1 MGKIRIR
8 NHEFATPDIARLV
21 KHSLGETLIYCGPA
35 TFDSKAILCM
45 GVGKVNKVQKGNK
58 FDLVTMFFGRIS
70 REIIVVNNHARRQ
83 IFTLKVGQYASFVGY
98 ATAYAE
104 DGKQKLQLYAKGLQG
119 WFVPKTMDIKKIDP
133 NDIEQMTE
141 ENESKINFIEE
152 LIGDDDD
159 EL

>member
-8 NHEFATPDIARLV
+8 GHEFPTPDIARLV
-21 KHSLGETLIYCGPA
+21 KHSLNETLIFCGPA
-35 TFDSKAILCM
+35 AFDSKAILCM
-45 GVGKVNKVQKGNK
+45 GVGRVNKIQKGNK
-58 FDLVTMFFGRIS
+58 FDLVTMFFGRVV

-83 IFTLKVGQYASFVGY
+83 IFTLKVGQYASFIGY
-98 ATAYAE
+98 ANAYNQ
-104 DGKQKLQLYAKGLQG
+104 DGKQKLQLFAKGLQG
-119 WFVPKTMDIKKIDP
+119 WFVPKTIDTEKIDP

-152 LIGDDDD
+152 LIGDNKD